1 MPDTKGNGG
10 QRLEKVRRN
19 MLRMTSPAGF
29 GDDSAKEFGSLSA
42 INVPPW
48 LARADAAYDR
58 AVRLIRDSAPPG
70 DNSHQ
75 RDLDEIRL
83 DGAQHDPEVRLEY
96 WRGVRSL
103 LQESEENLASIH
115 HVFEKA
121 EEVPLDVSVYL
132 AFVRFLLRLVSQIA
146 MAARSG
152 VELAADARSFP
163 APLFPAKFHDMLA
176 DAGAIFTASEG
187 RIRQFALDSI
197 EIATPAIDTIR
208 EDCRKA
214 MPKVAKERYERAFEA
229 FTAHFAA
236 MGEGSA
242 GNANQ

>member
-1 MPDTKGNGG
+1 MSEAKGSGS

-19 MLRMTSPAGF
+19 MLRMTSPVGF
-29 GDDSAKEFGSLSA
+29 GDDTEAKGFGSLSA

-58 AVRLIRDSAPPG
+58 AIRLFLNPDSPG
-70 DNSHQ
+70 ASSPVP
-75 RDLDEIRL
+75 EIRL
-83 DGAQHDPEVRLEY
+83 AY

-115 HVFEKA
+115 HVFENA

-132 AFVRFLLRLVSQIA
+132 AFVRFLIRLVTQIE

-152 VELAADARSFP
+152 VELAEDARSFP
-163 APLFPAKFHDMLA
+163 SPLFPERFQDMLA

-187 RIRQFALDSI
+187 RIREFAFESL
-197 EIATPAIDTIR
+197 EIAAPAIDKIR
-208 EDCRKA
+208 SDYREA
-214 MPKVAKERYERAFEA
+214 IPKVAKDRYERAFRA
-229 FTAHFAA
+229 FTEHFAHV
-236 MGEGSA
+236 GEDA
-242 GNANQ
+242 PA

>member
-1 MPDTKGNGG
+1 MSDAKGSGS

-58 AVRLIRDSAPPG
+58 AVLLFQTSAPPG
-70 DNSHQ
+70 PSAPAP
-75 RDLDEIRL
+75 EI
-83 DGAQHDPEVRLEY
+83 RLEY

-115 HVFEKA
+115 HVFGNA

-132 AFVRFLLRLVSQIA
+132 AFVRFLLRLVMQIT

-163 APLFPAKFHDMLA
+163 SPLFPAQFQNTLA
-176 DAGAIFTASEG
+176 DAEAVFTASEG
-187 RIRQFALDSI
+187 RIRQFALDSL
-197 EIATPAIDTIR
+197 ALTSPAIDRIR
-208 EDCRKA
+208 SDCQKA
-214 MPKVAKERYERAFEA
+214 LPKIAKERYERAFAA
-229 FTAHFAA
+229 FTEHFSHV
-236 MGEGSA
+236 GEDTSA
-242 GNANQ
+242 

>member
-1 MPDTKGNGG
+1 MPDAKGNGS

-58 AVRLIRDSAPPG
+58 AVRLFQISAPPG
-70 DNSHQ
+70 ASAPAPG
-75 RDLDEIRL
+75 I
-83 DGAQHDPEVRLEY
+83 RLEY

-115 HVFEKA
+115 HVFGNA
-121 EEVPLDVSVYL
+121 EEIPLDVSVYL
-132 AFVRFLLRLVSQIA
+132 AFVRFLIRLVMQIT

-163 APLFPAKFHDMLA
+163 SPLFPAQFQDTLA
-176 DAGAIFTASEG
+176 DAEAVFTASEG
-187 RIRQFALDSI
+187 RIRQFALDSL
-197 EIATPAIDTIR
+197 ALASPSVDKIR
-208 EDCRKA
+208 SDCRNA
-214 MPKVAKERYERAFEA
+214 LPKIAKERYERALAA
-229 FTAHFAA
+229 FTEHFSHV
-236 MGEGSA
+236 GEDTSA
-242 GNANQ
+242 

>member
-1 MPDTKGNGG
+1 MPDAKGSGS

-19 MLRMTSPAGF
+19 MLRMTSPDGF

-58 AVRLIRDSAPPG
+58 AVRLILSSTPPGSSAP
-70 DNSHQ
+70 
-75 RDLDEIRL
+75 
-83 DGAQHDPEVRLEY
+83 APEVRLEY
-96 WRGVRSL
+96 WRAVRTL

-121 EEVPLDVSVYL
+121 EEIPLDVSVYL
-132 AFVRFLLRLVSQIA
+132 AFVRFLLRIVMQVA

-163 APLFPAKFHDMLA
+163 SPLFPAQFQDTLA
-176 DAGAIFTASEG
+176 DAEAVFTASEA
-187 RIRQFALDSI
+187 RIRQFSIDSLALAS
-197 EIATPAIDTIR
+197 PAVDKIR
-208 EDCRKA
+208 SGCQNA
-214 MPKVAKERYERAFEA
+214 LSKVAKERYERAFAA
-229 FTAHFAA
+229 FTEHFSHF
-236 MGEGSA
+236 GEETPE
-242 GNANQ
+242 

>member
-1 MPDTKGNGG
+1 MSDAKGSGS

-48 LARADAAYDR
+48 LARADASYDR
-58 AVRLIRDSAPPG
+58 AVRLIRDSMPPG
-70 DNSHQ
+70 ES
-75 RDLDEIRL
+75 
-83 DGAQHDPEVRLEY
+83 APAPEVRLEY

-103 LQESEENLASIH
+103 LQEAEENLASIH

-132 AFVRFLLRLVSQIA
+132 AFVRFLLRLVMQIA

-163 APLFPAKFHDMLA
+163 SPLFPAQFQDTLA
-176 DAGAIFTASEG
+176 DAEAVFTASEG
-187 RIRQFALDSI
+187 RIRQFALDSLRL
-197 EIATPAIDTIR
+197 TSPAIDGIR
-208 EDCRKA
+208 SDCRKA
-214 MPKVAKERYERAFEA
+214 LSDIAKERYDRAFAA
-229 FTAHFAA
+229 FTEHFLHV
-236 MGEGSA
+236 GEEDPA
-242 GNANQ
+242 

>member
-1 MPDTKGNGG
+1 MSDAKGSGS

-29 GDDSAKEFGSLSA
+29 GDDNAKEFGSLSA

-58 AVRLIRDSAPPG
+58 AVLLFQTSAPPG
-70 DNSHQ
+70 PSAPAP
-75 RDLDEIRL
+75 EI
-83 DGAQHDPEVRLEY
+83 RLEY

-115 HVFEKA
+115 HVFGNA

-132 AFVRFLLRLVSQIA
+132 AFVRFLLRLVMQIT

-163 APLFPAKFHDMLA
+163 SPLFPAQFQNTLA
-176 DAGAIFTASEG
+176 DAEAVFTASEG
-187 RIRQFALDSI
+187 RIRQFALDSL
-197 EIATPAIDTIR
+197 ALTSPAIDRIR
-208 EDCRKA
+208 SDCQKA
-214 MPKVAKERYERAFEA
+214 LPKIAKERYERAFAA
-229 FTAHFAA
+229 FTEHFSHV
-236 MGEGSA
+236 GEDTSA
-242 GNANQ
+242 

>member
-1 MPDTKGNGG
+1 MSDTKGNGS

-58 AVRLIRDSAPPG
+58 AVRLILSSTPPGPSAP
-70 DNSHQ
+70 
-75 RDLDEIRL
+75 E
-83 DGAQHDPEVRLEY
+83 PEVRLEF
-96 WRGVRSL
+96 WRSVRTL

-132 AFVRFLLRLVSQIA
+132 SFVRFLIRIVMQIT

-152 VELAADARSFP
+152 VELATDARCFP
-163 APLFPAKFHDMLA
+163 TPLFPAQFQDTLA
-176 DAGAIFTASEG
+176 DAEAVFTASEG
-187 RIRQFALDSI
+187 RIRQFALDSLDL
-197 EIATPAIDTIR
+197 ASPAIDRIR
-208 EDCRKA
+208 SGCRNA
-214 MPKVAKERYERAFEA
+214 LTKVAKERYERAFSA
-229 FTAHFAA
+229 FTEHFSHF
-236 MGEGSA
+236 G
-242 GNANQ
+242 

>member
-1 MPDTKGNGG
+1 MPDAKGNGS

-19 MLRMTSPAGF
+19 MLRMTSPDGF

-58 AVRLIRDSAPPG
+58 AVHLFQTSAPPG
-70 DNSHQ
+70 PSAPAP
-75 RDLDEIRL
+75 EI
-83 DGAQHDPEVRLEY
+83 RLEY
-96 WRGVRSL
+96 WRGVRPL

-115 HVFEKA
+115 HVFGDA

-132 AFVRFLLRLVSQIA
+132 AFVRFLLRLVMQIT

-163 APLFPAKFHDMLA
+163 SPLFPARFQDTLA
-176 DAGAIFTASEG
+176 DAEAVFTASEG
-187 RIRQFALDSI
+187 RIRQFALDSL
-197 EIATPAIDTIR
+197 ELASPAVGKIR
-208 EDCRKA
+208 SDCQNA
-214 MPKVAKERYERAFEA
+214 LPKIAKERYERAFAA
-229 FTAHFAA
+229 FTEHFSHV
-236 MGEGSA
+236 GEDTSA
-242 GNANQ
+242 

>member
-1 MPDTKGNGG
+1 MPDAKGSGS

-19 MLRMTSPAGF
+19 MLRMTSPTGF

-70 DNSHQ
+70 AS
-75 RDLDEIRL
+75 
-83 DGAQHDPEVRLEY
+83 APAPEVRLNY

-132 AFVRFLLRLVSQIA
+132 AFVRFLLRLVMQIA

-163 APLFPAKFHDMLA
+163 SPLFPSRFQDTLA
-176 DAGAIFTASEG
+176 DAEAVFTASEG
-187 RIRQFALDSI
+187 RIRQFTLDSL
-197 EIATPAIDTIR
+197 ALASPAVDQIR
-208 EDCRKA
+208 AACKKA
-214 MPKVAKERYERAFEA
+214 LPKVAKERYERAFAA
-229 FTAHFAA
+229 FTEHFSHV
-236 MGEGSA
+236 GEDTPA
-242 GNANQ
+242 